1 MIDKIIEKT
10 LIIPVADS
18 WEDKLT
24 DLDVY
29 QIWNHNEQI
38 NKTYRKIYGYDK
50 TGSDKNKFVAKW
62 FEKKYGKTALVPVD
76 PDCPWRGNSATPEFG
91 EWLSKTHDELVKVYN
106 DKAKAESAK
115 LYKKTYDDRLE
126 DFRDY
131 LGEFFNKIAEAV
143 SSWKNIIKWTKRV
156 VGLIVTAV
164 LLTATYFVVNF
175 VGKGILWLIDNW
187 DWKVVET
194 IGIVLAGIL
203 VIVGIGWVL
212 SKFFAYIAAKGT
224 SLWYI
229 KVLYSF
235 SYWCLWMPI
244 KVIFWYFLWKLVIV
258 NLSYFIAAGAKGFW
272 FGVLGFLGIFGEY
285 FGASYT
291 DYCPEAR
298 WEGEAVPVEPVI
310 PVTPVVEPVVTPVAP
325 VVEPVVTPVAP
336 VADPSTN

>member
-1 MIDKIIEKT
+1 MEKAYVTLSTKSWHYQLMKLVLGKATPTPENMHNLCPYFWLLVFSLLTCIIVVPVRLLCRGLNFVANVIDKIIEKT

-143 SSWKNIIKWTKRV
+143 SSWKNIIKWKIGRASCRERV
-156 VGLIVTAV
+156 
-164 LLTATYFVVNF
+164 
-175 VGKGILWLIDNW
+175 
-187 DWKVVET
+187 
-194 IGIVLAGIL
+194 
-203 VIVGIGWVL
+203 
-212 SKFFAYIAAKGT
+212 
-224 SLWYI
+224 
-229 KVLYSF
+229 
-235 SYWCLWMPI
+235 
-244 KVIFWYFLWKLVIV
+244 
-258 NLSYFIAAGAKGFW
+258 
-272 FGVLGFLGIFGEY
+272 
-285 FGASYT
+285 
-291 DYCPEAR
+291 
-298 WEGEAVPVEPVI
+298 
-310 PVTPVVEPVVTPVAP
+310 
-325 VVEPVVTPVAP
+325 
-336 VADPSTN
+336 